1 VRPRTIL
8 ILLVLIAAGALAW
21 TLTHWRSQPVEVQF
35 AHAAVSTIHSSV
47 PTNGKVEP
55 IDWAIAKAD
64 RAGPVTAILIQ
75 RGQNVAKGAPLVEID
90 ASEARATLAGAQAKM
105 TDARAQLDM
114 LQRGGRAADLAEIST
129 GIERAKFDLNH
140 AQEEYDRSVRLEQK
154 QAATRAEVEAAHQ
167 KVDAAKLQIDMYEK
181 RRNALVN
188 TSDRAAAQA
197 RFDDAQSTAKLAEAQ
212 IAQSTVRAPIDGTVY
227 QFDLKPGAYLNPGDT
242 VASIGR
248 LDRVR
253 VNVYVDEPDLGR
265 VAKAMPVIISWVAM
279 PGRHWD
285 GEVDRTPTQIVQ
297 LGTRNVGEVV
307 CLIRNPDRDL
317 LPGTNVDVEIRS
329 QTVENAVAVPKEA
342 IHSEKGQTGVY
353 LLKGD
358 VIGWKRVT
366 PGVSNTTRIQVTE
379 GVASGDAVALFS
391 EKPLHDGMQVKAVFP

>member
-1 VRPRTIL
+1 LRPRTIL
-8 ILLVLIAAGALAW
+8 IVLVLIAAGAVTW
-21 TLTHWRSQPVEVQF
+21 TLLRFRSQPVEVQF
-35 AHAAVSTIHSSV
+35 ARAAVATIVSSV

-55 IDWAIAKAD
+55 IDWAIAKAE

-90 ASEARATLAGAQAKM
+90 ASEARASLSTAQAKM

-114 LQRGGRAADLAEIST
+114 LQHGGRASDLADISA
-129 GIERAKFDLNH
+129 GIERAKLELAH
-140 AQEEYDRSVRLEQK
+140 AQDDYDRSARLEQK
-154 QAATRAEVEAAHQ
+154 QAATRAEVEVART
-167 KVDAAKLQIDMYEK
+167 KVEQAKLQIDIYEK
-181 RRNALVN
+181 RRVALVN
-188 TSDRAAAQA
+188 SSDRAAAQA
-197 RFDDAQSTAKLAEAQ
+197 RFDDAQSTAKLAETQ

-227 QFDLKPGAYLNPGDT
+227 QFDLKPGAYVNPGDT

-253 VNVYVDEPDLGR
+253 VNVNVDEPDLGR
-265 VAKAMPVIISWVAM
+265 VAKGMPVMISWIAM

-285 GEVDRTPTQIVQ
+285 GEVDRMPTQIVP
-297 LGTRNVGEVV
+297 LGTRQVGEVV
-307 CLIRNPDRDL
+307 CVIRNPDRDL

-342 IHSEKGQTGVY
+342 VHTEHGQTGVY

-358 VIGWKRVT
+358 AIEWKKIT
-366 PGVSNTTRIQVTE
+366 LGVSNTTRTQVAE
-379 GVASGDAVALFS
+379 GVSSGDAVALFS
-391 EKPLHDGMQVKAVFP
+391 EKPLRDGMQVKAVFP

>member
-1 VRPRTIL
+1 MRPRTIL
-8 ILLVLIAAGALAW
+8 ILLVLIAAGAITW
-21 TLTHWRSQPVEVQF
+21 TLLRFKAQPTEVQF
-35 AHAAVSTIHSSV
+35 AHATVATVHSSV

-55 IDWAIAKAD
+55 IEWAIAKAE
-64 RAGPVTAILIQ
+64 RAGAVTAILIQ

-114 LQRGGRAADLAEIST
+114 LQRGGRASDLAEISA
-129 GIERAKFDLNH
+129 GIERAKLELVH
-140 AQEEYDRSVRLEQK
+140 AQDEYDRSVRLEQK
-154 QAATRAEVEAAHQ
+154 QAATRTEVEAARQ
-167 KVDAAKLQIDMYEK
+167 KVEQAKLQIDQYEK
-181 RRNALVN
+181 RRPALVN
-188 TSDRAAAQA
+188 SSDRAAAQA

-212 IAQSTVRAPIDGTVY
+212 IAQSMVRAPIEGTIY

-242 VASIGR
+242 VASIGS

-265 VAKAMPVIISWVAM
+265 VAKAMPVIISWIAM

-285 GEVDRTPTQIVQ
+285 GEVDRTPTQIVP

-358 VIGWKRVT
+358 AIEWKKIT
-366 PGVSNTTRIQVTE
+366 LGVSNTTRTQVTQ
-379 GVASGDAVALFS
+379 GVSSGDAVALFS